1 MKMTRLFTGSD
12 EQSHFEDV
20 SIELFSNPFGKNSQA
35 FPVQSLLLG
44 EIEMKEVSWHNP
56 PFPQY
61 VVMLE
66 GWMEIEVGD
75 GTKRIFKEGEILLA
89 EDTTGQGH
97 ITRAASE
104 GARRYMVMPVDLQN

>member
-1 MKMTRLFTGSD
+1 MKIIRLFTGPD
-12 EQSHFEDV
+12 AQSHFEEV
-20 SIELFSNPFGKNSQA
+20 SIELFQNPFGKNSQA

-44 EIEMKEVSWHNP
+44 EIEIKEVSWHNP

-61 VVMLE
+61 IVMLE
-66 GWMEIEVGD
+66 GRMEIEVGD
-75 GTKRIFKEGEILLA
+75 GTKRIFKEGEVLLA

-104 GARRYMVMPVDLQN
+104 GVRRYMVMPLELSN